1 MGHSGTMTY
10 WKPWD
15 ERLVAEG
22 FRVIK
27 FDNRDMGNTQR
38 FDDVL
43 PDPQKYVQPGSIEA
57 VESKFAYC
65 AEAMANDAVA
75 VLDHYGVAKAHI
87 VGAAM
92 GGLIT
97 QIIGVKHGP
106 RCKSLCPIMTA
117 PALNNAVGL
126 AMAKDG

>member
-43 PDPQKYVQPGSIEA
+43 PDPQKYLEHMNSPTEA
-57 VESKFAYC
+57 KSAYC
-65 AEAMANDAVA
+65 IEDMADDAVA

-87 VGAAM
+87 VGCSM

-97 QIIGVKHGP
+97 QVVGVKHGS

-117 PALNNAVGL
+117 PAINAALVL
-126 AMAKDG
+126 